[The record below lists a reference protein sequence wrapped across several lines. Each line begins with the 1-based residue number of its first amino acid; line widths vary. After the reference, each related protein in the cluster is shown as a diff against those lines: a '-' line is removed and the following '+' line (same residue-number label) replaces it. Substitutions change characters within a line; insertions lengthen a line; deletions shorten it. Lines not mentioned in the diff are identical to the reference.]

1 MKWGRMLAFCLFFC
15 FLLKETAFAG
25 ETEKAGLLSEME
37 KELLSELKL
46 DELDETLKTYQEK
59 TGLNFSE
66 TVKMLIKGELP
77 WSGETAKTLIFHAFF
92 EEIAD
97 QKKHAAAILLLL
109 AGAAVFRGLPASLKK
124 IRFQRS
130 VFT

>member
-1 MKWGRMLAFCLFFC
+1 
-15 FLLKETAFAG
+15 
-25 ETEKAGLLSEME
+25 ME

-66 TVKMLIKGELP
+66 TVKMLIQGELP
-77 WSGETAKTLIFHAFF
+77 WSGETVKTLIFHAFS

-97 QKKHAAAILLLL
+97 QKRHAAAILLLL
-109 AGAAVFRGLPASLKK
+109 CRSSGLFGASRHL
-124 IRFQRS
+124 
-130 VFT
+130 